1 MSEIVNSSLKFNSYV
16 HRSYTAPK
24 KPKALFI
31 LLLIKANN
39 SLVLL
44 ILYQLE
50 LCTLKRE
57 SPIWLLCR
65 GNIPWSSAV
74 LNYEAMQLK
83 RMISHRC
90 DPSAPGPPRHGN
102 KAMQQFSSK
111 QTRMTTCSTSVSS
124 TLSERDGCQSF
135 PIASIDANTEN
146 IEHQTLGPRTVH
158 ASASAQMEGCGL
170 QTEPERNSKGNNDR
184 GMQRGN
190 KNSGSKKREKVLGY
204 ITIIL
209 DAGC

>member
-1 MSEIVNSSLKFNSYV
+1 MLPEHPSKY
-16 HRSYTAPK
+16 
-24 KPKALFI
+24 
-31 LLLIKANN
+31 LLLCFTEKRKIKRFGKAW
-39 SLVLL
+39 VKLL
-44 ILYQLE
+44 SPLWNLIHMFTGAILHQK
-50 LCTLKRE
+50 LCLSFFSYGQTIHLFCCSSISWITLKRE

-124 TLSERDGCQSF
+124 TLSEWDGCQSF
-135 PIASIDANTEN
+135 PIASIEANTVN

-170 QTEPERNSKGNNDR
+170 KTEPERNSKGNNDW
-184 GMQRGN
+184 GM
-190 KNSGSKKREKVLGY
+190 
-204 ITIIL
+204 
-209 DAGC
+209 